1 MPLLVTSEHNKDYYD
16 PNVVSTSF
24 GRNKTSS
31 PQTAH
36 SQGEGKEIVGEE
48 KGGGG
53 GGRKKKKKKM
63 AYMVK

>member
-1 MPLLVTSEHNKDYYD
+1 MPEHNKDYYD

-36 SQGEGKEIVGEE
+36 SQGQRVDMIGEAQ
-48 KGGGG
+48 GGDGG
-53 GGRKKKKKKM
+53 SKKKKKKM
-63 AYMVK
+63 AHMVK

>member
-36 SQGEGKEIVGEE
+36 SQGQGEDMIGE
-48 KGGGG
+48 AQ
-53 GGRKKKKKKM
+53 GRGRG
-63 AYMVK
+63 VS